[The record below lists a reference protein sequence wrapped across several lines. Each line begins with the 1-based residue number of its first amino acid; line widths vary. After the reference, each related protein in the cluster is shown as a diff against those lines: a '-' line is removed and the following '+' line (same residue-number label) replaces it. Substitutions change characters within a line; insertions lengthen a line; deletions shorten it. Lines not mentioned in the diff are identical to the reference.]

1 MGLPGINIIFTKKA
15 AQAIKSGSEGTV
27 ALLLKDASVVSGVE
41 YFSLKSIVDMPETLS
56 DVNKK
61 FVEDALVG
69 APSEVKLVVINN
81 EAANYNE
88 GLSYLETILYNVL
101 TVPNIISG
109 DVLTFAAWAKTQREA
124 GKRFL
129 TVLPEC
135 VGDHEAVVNFTTKD
149 IVVGENTYAATQFVA
164 RVAGMIAGLPLT
176 VAPTY
181 QVLSEVDDVPHLT
194 KAAADAAVDNGE
206 FILYHDGEK
215 VKVARGVT
223 SLTTITESKP
233 SEYQKIKLVR
243 IYDKV
248 ATDIERT
255 IEDHYIGKIQNSY
268 QNKLLLISAINAYLE
283 SLEQQNVLDA
293 GKNYAEIDLVSQKT
307 YLKSVG
313 QDADAMSEQEI
324 KEANTGSN
332 VFIKI
337 NVKALDAIEDVSIT
351 IIL

>member
-15 AQAIKSGSEGTV
+15 AQAINSGAEGIV
-27 ALLLKDASVVSGVE
+27 ALLLKDESVSSGVK
-41 YFSLKSIVDMPETLS
+41 YYSLKSIVDMPAELN
-56 DVNKK
+56 DANQKWIK
-61 FVEDALVG
+61 DALLGV
-69 APSEVKLVVINN
+69 PSEIKLVVLNN
-81 EAANYNE
+81 EGANYTE
-88 GLSYLETILYNVL
+88 GLSYLETIIYNVL
-101 TVPNIISG
+101 TIPNVISG
-109 DVLTFAAWAKTQREA
+109 DVSTVAAWAKSQRES

-129 TVLPEC
+129 TVLPSC
-135 VGDHEAVVNFTTKD
+135 TADHEAVVNFTTTG
-149 IVVGENTYAATQFVA
+149 IVVGENTYTATQFVA
-164 RVAGMIAGLPLT
+164 RIAGLIAGLPLT

-194 KAAADAAVDNGE
+194 KTVADTAVDKGE

-215 VKVARGVT
+215 VKVARGVS
-223 SLTTITESKP
+223 SLTTLIESKP
-233 SEYQKIKLVR
+233 SEYQKIKLIR
-243 IYDKV
+243 IYDKI

-255 IEDHYIGKIQNSY
+255 IEDNYIGKIQNSY
-268 QNKLLLISAINAYLE
+268 PNKLLLISAINAYLE
-283 SLEQQNVLDA
+283 SLEQQNILDS

-313 QDADAMSEQEI
+313 QDVDAMSEQEL